1 MINIRT
7 AGLIW
12 SRDPQKVFIL
22 FQTQLCRT
30 IMIRQDLEQGSLGL
44 ILSGALIAAAELLIF
59 FGHLS
64 AAVTIHAINLIVL
77 VQSSAYIENE
87 VYPVLML
94 LPLFRI
100 LNLTMPVFFNL
111 TLYSFP
117 LVYAPMFFP
126 MYLIIKNKTLS
137 RKELGLTLRGIHY
150 YAPLGIAIGI
160 LLGWG
165 EYSLVRPQV
174 LTQSV
179 GMEGLIELSVVMIF
193 FVGLVE
199 EFVFRS
205 ALQTVAIERL
215 GQIQGVLFTGLL
227 YGFMHGGDH
236 LTTEI
241 LFAFCAGLVFGILFL
256 KTASL
261 PLIALAHGA
270 TNVSLFLIV
279 PVYGGLLLP
288 IVAISLILSGIF
300 AFGFWIK
307 RSKIIS

>member
-1 MINIRT
+1 
-7 AGLIW
+7 
-12 SRDPQKVFIL
+12 
-22 FQTQLCRT
+22 
-30 IMIRQDLEQGSLGL
+30 
-44 ILSGALIAAAELLIF
+44 
-59 FGHLS
+59 
-64 AAVTIHAINLIVL
+64 
-77 VQSSAYIENE
+77 
-87 VYPVLML
+87 
-94 LPLFRI
+94 
-100 LNLTMPVFFNL
+100 
-111 TLYSFP
+111 
-117 LVYAPMFFP
+117 
-126 MYLIIKNKTLS
+126 
-137 RKELGLTLRGIHY
+137 
-150 YAPLGIAIGI
+150 
-160 LLGWG
+160 
-165 EYSLVRPQV
+165 
-174 LTQSV
+174 
-179 GMEGLIELSVVMIF
+179 MIF